1 MPKSMHGKVQ
11 SYFMPLEE
19 FYQKYGFYPPKHP
32 DLIKKMG
39 GEKAQEMGEKHLK
52 KRKNWH
58 WAKITLQQY
67 LDLKDQGKL
76 DSEIIKEHPW
86 LTYEKL
92 HHLKK
97 KWGLVKE

>member
-19 FYQKYGFYPPKHP
+19 FYAKYGFYPPKHP
-32 DLIKKMG
+32 EMIKKQQEEQARKHE
-39 GEKAQEMGEKHLK
+39 EKQR

-58 WAKITLQQY
+58 WQKITKEEY
-67 LDLKDQGKL
+67 LAKKEQGKL
-76 DSEIIKEHPW
+76 DSEIIEECEW

-97 KWGLVKE
+97 KWGLIKE